1 MPFPAVVRL
10 EALIA
15 CQRQCCL
22 CNERKHTRMQCHHI
36 IQEADGGPDTFENCI
51 PLCPDCHAEVQA
63 FNPRHPF
70 GGTPYHPSE
79 LKRRRDDW
87 YAAVGERSKALA
99 ADLHRSPLRYPVSPA
114 LRGQAAFDYT
124 HHDGFYRLGK
134 GNSEFLTHWSRADDD
149 SIHCYSDETNISIAL
164 VRKGGVLQDVKNASL
179 LHYGSRVQT
188 PLLNQIV
195 VLENHAARYAAIK
208 IIKIRDSSRQDDEDQ
223 LVFDYWILE
232 DGTED
237 FSLVL

>member
-1 MPFPAVVRL
+1 MPFPAAIRL

-36 IQEADGGPDTFENCI
+36 VQEADGGPDTFDNCI

-87 YAAVGERSKALA
+87 YAAVAGRAQALA
-99 ADLHRSPLRYPVSPA
+99 TDLHRSPLKYPKSEG
-114 LRGQAAFDYT
+114 LRGQVKFNYT

-134 GNSEFLTHWSRADDD
+134 GNYEFLTHWSRASDQ
-149 SIHCYSDETNISIAL
+149 SIHCYSDRTNVSIAL
-164 VRKGGVLQDVKNASL
+164 ARKGAVLTDITQASL

-195 VLENHAARYAAIK
+195 VFENHLARYAAIK
-208 IIKIRDSSRQDDEDQ
+208 VVKLQDGSRQDDED
-223 LVFDYWILE
+223 LAVFDYWILE

-237 FSLVL
+237 FSNAT

>member
-1 MPFPAVVRL
+1 MPFPSAIRL

-22 CNERKHTRMQCHHI
+22 CNERKHTRIQCHHI
-36 IQEADGGPDTFENCI
+36 IQEADGGPDTFDNCI

-70 GGTPYHPSE
+70 GGTPYHSSE

-87 YAAVGERSKALA
+87 YAAVAGRSLALA
-99 ADLHRSPLRYPVSPA
+99 TDLHRSPLKYPKSEET
-114 LRGQAAFDYT
+114 RGQVKFNYT

-134 GNSEFLTHWSRADDD
+134 GNYEFLTHWSRGSDQA
-149 SIHCYSDETNISIAL
+149 IHCCSDRTNVSIAL
-164 VRKGGVLQDVKNASL
+164 ARKGANLADITQASI
-179 LHYGSRVQT
+179 LHYGSRVQS

-195 VLENHAARYAAIK
+195 VLENHVARYAAIK
-208 IIKIRDSSRQDDEDQ
+208 VVRLQDSTRCDDED
-223 LVFDYWILE
+223 LVVFDYSILE

-237 FSLVL
+237 FSNVI

>member
-1 MPFPAVVRL
+1 MPFPSSVRL

-36 IQEADGGPDTFENCI
+36 IQEADGGPDTLENCI
-51 PLCPDCHAEVQA
+51 PLCPDCHAEVKA
-63 FNPRHPF
+63 FDPRHPF
-70 GGTPYHPSE
+70 GATPYYPSE

-87 YAAVGERSKALA
+87 YAAIARRSQALA
-99 ADLHRSPLRYPVSPA
+99 TDLHRSPLKYPHNPLA
-114 LRGQAAFDYT
+114 RGHVKCNYT
-124 HHDGFYRLGK
+124 HNDGFYRLGQ
-134 GNSEFLTHWSRADDD
+134 GNYEFLTHWGRASDQ
-149 SIHCYSDETNISIAL
+149 SIHCYTDGTNVSIAL
-164 VRKGGVLQDVKNASL
+164 ARKGASLQSITRASL

-195 VLENHAARYAAIK
+195 VLENHAARYAALK
-208 IIKIRDSSRQDDEDQ
+208 IVKLQDSSRDDDEDL
-223 LVFDYWILE
+223 LVFDYWIFE

-237 FSLVL
+237 FSNAT